1 MMHSSVKTLTLIAAL
16 AFLTSM
22 ILPLR
27 VEACGCCGGGGAKGQ
42 GYGASG
48 NRGAG
53 ASGRP
58 CCQVAYNQGKDS
70 SAPNKGQNTTA
81 LSKETEKDARDKTLK
96 LYQDTYGKKDSLT
109 AKVTD
114 YGCHIQV
121 DVYEG
126 DKAVKSYTYQQGN
139 VFEM

>member
-1 MMHSSVKTLTLIAAL
+1 MKKGKMLICLVTIIFVA
-16 AFLTSM
+16 SM

-53 ASGRP
+53 AGGRP

-126 DKAVKSYTYQQGN
+126 DKVVKSYTYQQGN

>member
-1 MMHSSVKTLTLIAAL
+1 MKKGKMFYCLVTII
-16 AFLTSM
+16 FVISM

-27 VEACGCCGGGGAKGQ
+27 VEACGCCAGGGPKDQ

-53 ASGRP
+53 AGGRP

-70 SAPNKGQNTTA
+70 RVAYPRQNPSAVSQ
-81 LSKETEKDARDKTLK
+81 EIEKDAQEKALK
-96 LYQDTYGKKDSLT
+96 SYQDTYGKKDGLT
-109 AKVTD
+109 AKATD
-114 YGCHIQV
+114 YGCHVQV
-121 DVYEG
+121 DIYEG
-126 DKAVKSYTYQQGN
+126 DKVVKSYTYQQGN